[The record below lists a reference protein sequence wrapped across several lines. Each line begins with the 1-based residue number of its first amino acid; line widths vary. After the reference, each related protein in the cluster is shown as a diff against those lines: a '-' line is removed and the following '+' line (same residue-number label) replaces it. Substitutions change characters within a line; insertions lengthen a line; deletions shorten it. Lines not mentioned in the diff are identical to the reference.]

1 MAGERTQW
9 GRARPGATECRS
21 PSLSVPYSAAAE
33 EVPLRRTRR
42 GAGGTTAAAAGL
54 LARAGRA
61 AAAADEYAL
70 VWDDFRGGFSVGAPD
85 AKWFYFTS
93 GPFVGDDG
101 IASTSRAGGL
111 TVRAKGTHP
120 TTGKPAFTRT
130 LGQEGAAD
138 NPSALPGGL
147 DHVKWLV
154 YMNHLASSGV
164 PGFDAVAG
172 RELAFQT
179 GLSGESFGT
188 AGHPFRA
195 AVSNPNDD
203 VRLASSA
210 MTTIDFDTFMV
221 FDLFVTNRRIY
232 AVYERLPFARDR
244 YGNYAAFSYMIP
256 VATRTPNE
264 WHALEIA
271 YDKSA
276 GTVRWLVNDREA
288 FRVTRIGRRIDR
300 QYLTLD
306 HGGAETDV
314 SPNQLDGGMGLFT
327 LLDGYRPSNKALVR
341 LSKAD
346 GFYYD
351 AGTGQVAAPGSGYFL
366 DETSAPGSRLFGQGA
381 ELRVQAYA
389 VSSRAPAP

>member
-1 MAGERTQW
+1 VAVG
-9 GRARPGATECRS
+9 
-21 PSLSVPYSAAAE
+21 
-33 EVPLRRTRR
+33 
-42 GAGGTTAAAAGL
+42 GL
-54 LARAGRA
+54 LAGAGRA
-61 AAAADEYAL
+61 AAADEYDR
-70 VWDDFRGGFSVGAPD
+70 VWDDFRQGFTVGTPD
-85 AKWFYFTS
+85 ARWFYFAS

-101 IASTSRAGGL
+101 IASTSRADGL
-111 TVRAKGTHP
+111 AVRAKGTHP
-120 TTGKPAFTRT
+120 TTGEPAYTRT

-154 YMNHLASSGV
+154 YMNHRASSGV

-179 GLSGESFGT
+179 RFSGASFGT

-195 AVSNPNDD
+195 AVRDPSDD
-203 VRLASSA
+203 LRLAAAA

-232 AVYERLPFARDR
+232 AFYERLPFARDR

-256 VATRTPNE
+256 VATRTPDE
-264 WHALEIA
+264 WHALKIA

-276 GTVRWLVNDREA
+276 GTIRWFVDRREV
-288 FRVTRIGRRIDR
+288 FRVTRIGRRLDR
-300 QYLTLD
+300 RYLTLD
-306 HGGAETDV
+306 HGGDETDV
-314 SPNQLDGGMGLFT
+314 SPNQLDGGIGLFT
-327 LLDGYRPSNKALVR
+327 LLDGYRPSDKALVR
-341 LSKAD
+341 LSKAE

-351 AGTGQVAAPGSGYFL
+351 VGSGRVAAPGAGYFL
-366 DETSAPGSRLFGQGA
+366 DETSARGSRLFGQGA
-381 ELRVQAYA
+381 ELRVRAYA